1 MRRAVQIAVLGMAI
15 WRVALLLE
23 DRRVVVVRVPI
34 AVPALVPASA
44 PQVPDLA
51 PPIAPPGSD
60 VAIDPDF
67 ISE

>member
-1 MRRAVQIAVLGMAI
+1 MRRALQIAALGMAI
-15 WRVALLLE
+15 WRVAVLLE

-34 AVPALVPASA
+34 AVPTV

-60 VAIDPDF
+60 LVIDPDF

>member
-1 MRRAVQIAVLGMAI
+1 MRRARQIAVLGMAI

-34 AVPALVPASA
+34 AVPAAA

-51 PPIAPPGSD
+51 PPIAPPASA